1 MTSQLVIF
9 RAFIKLFSPP
19 DPRSGKNSCK
29 SSNKKIWS
37 KCPYDLDGK
46 WIHENPTVVVNP
58 GDTVNYWVYEIV
70 NGLPRQALDQ
80 TWTVGK
86 FPFVE
91 DTTMLL
97 PT

>member
-1 MTSQLVIF
+1 MGLVGIF
-9 RAFIKLFSPP
+9 MIRTYYAMCVLS
-19 DPRSGKNSCK
+19 NLVSCHI
-29 SSNKKIWS
+29 SIS
-37 KCPYDLDGK
+37 KCLYDLDGK

-91 DTTMLL
+91 DTTMQL

>member
-1 MTSQLVIF
+1 MIVQQL
-9 RAFIKLFSPP
+9 ALFPLELVGISMI
-19 DPRSGKNSCK
+19 RTYYAMCVLSYLVSYHI
-29 SSNKKIWS
+29 SFS
-37 KCPYDLDGK
+37 KCYYDLDGK

-70 NGLPRQALDQ
+70 NGLPQQALDQ

-91 DTTMLL
+91 DNRRL
-97 PT
+97 